1 MKRTLLAASLGAAF
15 AAGPALAADNPGTGI
30 LTAQCISC
38 HAIAKPDNMTLD
50 RLWTRKGPDLYYAGS
65 KFNRAWLVK
74 WMQEPVRV
82 RPAGEFYTKHVKAGA
97 KEDVVDESTLTAHV
111 KLSKA
116 DAEAVADALMALTG
130 PDGLVAKGAFKGD
143 KVSMAMGAMFFS
155 KLRGCA
161 ACHSAKPGSGG
172 ASGPELYTAGERRD
186 VHAGLRQDLTP
197 ERMERADPHAVL
209 GRRRRPQRPERRVQP
224 IDQLLGRPL
233 VERHHRDRAGVD
245 TGIDQPRH
253 PRDEGRGLARAGRC
267 DDQHGPGRGGRRGAL
282 VRRKARQA
290 LGHGRMGESL
300 HGDPCSDSTLTHGL
314 PGRHLA
320 TGRVLGARHDEE

>member
-1 MKRTLLAASLGAAF
+1 MKRSLLAASLGAAF

-30 LTAQCISC
+30 LKAQCISC

-65 KFNRAWLVK
+65 KFNKAWLVK
-74 WMQEPVRV
+74 WMQEPVRI
-82 RPAGEFYTKHVKAGA
+82 RPAGEFYAKHVKAGD

-161 ACHSAKPGSGG
+161 ACHSAKPGTGG
-172 ASGPELYTAGERRD
+172 ASGPELYTAGERLQPD
-186 VHAGLRQDLTP
+186 YIYSYIKDPQKV
-197 ERMERADPHAVL
+197 DPHIWMPTLNLAEPDL
-209 GRRRRPQRPERRVQP
+209 QRLTGY
-224 IDQLLGRPL
+224 ILQLS
-233 VERHHRDRAGVD
+233 AS
-245 TGIDQPRH
+245 
-253 PRDEGRGLARAGRC
+253 EG
-267 DDQHGPGRGGRRGAL
+267 
-282 VRRKARQA
+282 K
-290 LGHGRMGESL
+290 
-300 HGDPCSDSTLTHGL
+300 
-314 PGRHLA
+314 
-320 TGRVLGARHDEE
+320 